1 MIADMMKI
9 LRTAF
14 VLALAMVAIGIDE
27 PGSGSSTAVAQ
38 TAAPCTL
45 LKVEDV
51 QPLASKET
59 VAEGVSTSLAAA
71 ASSTCKYAWGS
82 GVRRYKLDVT
92 VSEASRTYSG
102 ATPDLIK
109 QGLQASVKA
118 GTADAVVPDAG
129 ETAIFKADSPAYVH
143 STAYAKG
150 RILRVDL
157 DGVDAL
163 DKKAQVIELLKLAL
177 SRL

>member
-1 MIADMMKI
+1 MMNI
-9 LRTAF
+9 PRTAF
-14 VLALAMVAIGIDE
+14 ALALALVAIGIDE

-92 VSEASRTYSG
+92 VSEASIYSG

-129 ETAIFKADSPAYVH
+129 ETAVFKADSPAYVH

-150 RILRVDL
+150 RIVRVDL
-157 DGVDAL
+157 DGIDAL
-163 DKKAQVIELLKLAL
+163 DKKAQVIELLKLAV